1 MTGWPNIL
9 FLADADGAIPEDS
22 PAVILP
28 AGRPLS
34 SAAMRFALVKA
45 KVGIDA
51 VRAAVA
57 TAPEGI
63 ALAHCA
69 CGADV
74 QRLDVLLSVAE
85 AEACITPGTLPMI
98 ALTDGLLPPPRS
110 EQGFAGKSGRLKA
123 LVWDWRGL
131 ARLLGARRT
140 QGEDGRWTDAF
151 AQARSAVLMSAKVA
165 GVRAYDSFDAPSPAV
180 LEAKCRE
187 SRLDGFAGAMIR
199 QSGDLAAATRG
210 FGEG

>member
-9 FLADADGAIPEDS
+9 FLADADGAIPEDT
-22 PAVILP
+22 PAMILP
-28 AGRPLS
+28 AGHTLS
-34 SAAMRFALVKA
+34 SAAMRFALVEA
-45 KVGIDA
+45 EGGIDA

-57 TAPEGI
+57 TAPHGI
-63 ALAHCA
+63 ALAHCT

-85 AEACITPGTLPMI
+85 AEAGFLPGKLPVI
-98 ALTDGLLPPPRS
+98 ALTNGLLPPPRS
-110 EQGFAGKSGRLKA
+110 EQGFARKSGRLKA

-151 AQARSAVLMSAKVA
+151 AQAQSAVLLSAKVA
-165 GVRAYDSFDAPSPAV
+165 GIRAYDSFDAPSPAV

-187 SRLDGFAGAMIR
+187 SRLDGFDGAMIR
-199 QSGDLAAATRG
+199 QSGDLAAARRG

>member
-1 MTGWPNIL
+1 MTGLPNIL
-9 FLADADGAIPEDS
+9 FWPDADGAIPEDA

-28 AGRPLS
+28 AGRPH
-34 SAAMRFALVKA
+34 SAAAIRFVLVDA
-45 KVGIDA
+45 GDSIDA

-63 ALAHCA
+63 ALAHCT

-85 AEACITPGTLPMI
+85 AEAGITPGTVPVI

-110 EQGFAGKSGRLKA
+110 EQGLAGKSGRLNA

-151 AQARSAVLMSAKVA
+151 AQARSAVLLSAKVA
-165 GVRAYDSFDAPSPAV
+165 GIRAYDSFDAPSPAV

-187 SRLDGFAGAMIR
+187 SRLDGFDGAMIR
-199 QSGDLAAATRG
+199 QSEDLAAARRG
-210 FGEG
+210 FREG